1 MPSTVTLVLF
11 KIYLSLLLYL
21 FSETKTFKKD
31 LDIKNLDKGLLIML
45 QKRLKK
51 PTTKMLQKTFK
62 KKQQQKYSI
71 WTYTCRQNLYNDN
84 DLWKNN
90 IYYLCIKCVY
100 PVRTDIKTL
109 FLKRIR
115 KKKKRLFYKNCL
127 LRIAQYGYC
136 RIC

>member
-71 WTYTCRQNLYNDN
+71 
-84 DLWKNN
+84 
-90 IYYLCIKCVY
+90 
-100 PVRTDIKTL
+100 
-109 FLKRIR
+109 
-115 KKKKRLFYKNCL
+115 
-127 LRIAQYGYC
+127 
-136 RIC
+136 